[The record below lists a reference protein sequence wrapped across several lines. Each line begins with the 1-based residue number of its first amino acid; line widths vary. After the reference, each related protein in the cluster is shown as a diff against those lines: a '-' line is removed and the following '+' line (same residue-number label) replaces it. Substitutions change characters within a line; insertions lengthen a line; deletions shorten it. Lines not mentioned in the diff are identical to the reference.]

1 MSENKWVHRDLKP
14 QNIMLHFPSL
24 FEWRSFKSNMEYE
37 SLVARAPI
45 EKDVFTIKVIDFGFA
60 RELSIKMT
68 SKKGT
73 YYFMAP

>member
-1 MSENKWVHRDLKP
+1 
-14 QNIMLHFPSL
+14 
-24 FEWRSFKSNMEYE
+24 MEYE

-73 YYFMAP
+73 YYFMAPQVEGS